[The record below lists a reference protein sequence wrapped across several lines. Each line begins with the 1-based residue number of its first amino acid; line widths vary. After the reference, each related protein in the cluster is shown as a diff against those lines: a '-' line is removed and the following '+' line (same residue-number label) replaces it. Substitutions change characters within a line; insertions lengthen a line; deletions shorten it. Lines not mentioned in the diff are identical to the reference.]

1 MKLKRFNE
9 NINMN
14 DFDEEETDYTLDD
27 IQVGNTYVETVYTWN
42 VWFGGYDLKYKMV
55 KDKEG
60 YDHFY
65 LDNEDDLA
73 DHDLMVFLEEN
84 EEEIGEIL
92 WNNR

>member
-1 MKLKRFNE
+1 
-9 NINMN
+9 
-14 DFDEEETDYTLDD
+14 
-27 IQVGNTYVETVYTWN
+27 
-42 VWFGGYDLKYKMV
+42 MV